1 MKLLPSLRALVSI
14 RRSLARLA
22 DAAERIADRMDGI
35 PAPALSFPE
44 APPETVVAY
53 TSPDTAAAAWD
64 VETRLRDTLHR
75 DPSPEEILEALERE
89 AAALP
94 GAPVIEDPR

>member
-22 DAAERIADRMDGI
+22 DAAERIADRMDGR
-35 PAPALSFPE
+35 PAPPLSFDE

-53 TSPDTAAAAWD
+53 TSPEVAAAAYEIED
-64 VETRLRDTLHR
+64 RLRGTLHR
-75 DPSPEEILEALERE
+75 DPSPEEILEEMARE

-94 GAPVIEDPR
+94 GAPVIEPR